1 MEGPN
6 NAIKPTQVKLGKSVQ
21 GVFDKDLKSQR
32 HSDCRAHRHMFS
44 QEALTAKE
52 THSSRDPLTA
62 ARRTGVQ
69 NTKAHRIRML
79 EIHRG
84 APYIY
89 VYVYVCIYIY
99 IYGTIYRVLGFSR
112 HYVQKLR
119 GEQSSV
125 FSGKKR
131 TFRNRRK
138 HIREYWKA
146 FSRILRAHHHAFLR
160 AN

>member
-89 VYVYVCIYIY
+89 IYVYVYVYVCMYIY
-99 IYGTIYRVLGFSR
+99 I
-112 HYVQKLR
+112 
-119 GEQSSV
+119 
-125 FSGKKR
+125 
-131 TFRNRRK
+131 
-138 HIREYWKA
+138 HIWYH
-146 FSRILRAHHHAFLR
+146 I
-160 AN
+160 